1 MTKNPV
7 VLILAGGKNSRFR
20 SMIPKALHP
29 VLGTTMLGLVAA
41 AVRTVKPLRTVVVT
55 GSWSPEDLRT
65 LSSLATDVVREKADA
80 GTGGALLSARRVL
93 RGHPGRDVLV
103 IQADL
108 PLVTGPTLR
117 ALLEGHRK
125 EGSAVTVLRAPGV
138 PGACPPGELPCPVC
152 VIKGRELLAALPK
165 VPRRG
170 DGSFSLGDIVGLI
183 SATRAS
189 GLCPARGFEELFE
202 VGTRYDLAVA
212 ASVLR
217 LRKIRELSAAGVT
230 VVDPS
235 ATWIDLGVRVGG
247 ETVISPSVV
256 IEGETR
262 IGRDCRISPNVRIA
276 DSRIGNRVRIF
287 DATVIEGCV
296 LENDVQAGPFS
307 RLRPGTVVKAGS
319 RVGNFVEM
327 KKTVIGPRS
336 KALHLSYLGDSRIGK
351 GVNIGAGTITCN
363 YDGVNKHPTTIA
375 DGVFIGSGTEL
386 VAPVKVGRKAYV
398 GAGSTIT
405 KDVPAGAL
413 ALARA
418 RQVVKTGWVAELEK
432 KRVRERRGN
441 AKKRRSL

>member
-7 VLILAGGKNSRFR
+7 VLVLAGGKNSRFR
-20 SMIPKALHP
+20 SRTPKALHP
-29 VLGTTMLGLVAA
+29 VLGTTMLGLVLDAA
-41 AVRTVKPLRTVVVT
+41 RAVKPLRTVIVT
-55 GSWSPEDLRT
+55 GDWSSDDRRA
-65 LSSLATDVVREKADA
+65 LSGPGAEIIRQKDA
-80 GTGGALLSARRVL
+80 GGTGGAVLSARRAL
-93 RGHPGRDVLV
+93 RADPGRDVLV

-108 PLVTGPTLR
+108 PLVTGPTLQS
-117 ALLEGHRK
+117 LLRGHRR
-125 EGSAVTVLRAPGV
+125 EGNPVTVLRAPGV
-138 PGACPPGELPCPVC
+138 PDSCPPGAWPCPVTVFKC
-152 VIKGRELLAALPK
+152 SDLLAALPK
-165 VPRRG
+165 VPRRD
-170 DGSFSLGDIVGLI
+170 DGSFSVGDVVDLI
-183 SATRAS
+183 SASGAV

-217 LRKIRELSAAGVT
+217 LRKIRDLATSGVT

-235 ATWIDLGVRVGG
+235 TTWIDLGVRIGE

-256 IEGETR
+256 IEGATR

-276 DSRIGNRVRIF
+276 GSRIGNRVRIF
-287 DATVIEGCV
+287 DVTVIEGCV
-296 LENDVQAGPFS
+296 LEDDVQAGPFS
-307 RLRPGTVVKAGS
+307 RLRPETVVKAGS

-327 KKTVIGPRS
+327 KKTILGPRS
-336 KALHLSYLGDSRIGK
+336 KALHLTYLGDSRVGE

-363 YDGVNKHPTTIA
+363 YDGVNKNPTTIA

-386 VAPVKVGRKAYV
+386 VAPVKVGRGAYV

-418 RQVVKTGWVAELEK
+418 RQVVRTGWVA
-432 KRVRERRGN
+432 KRGAMRGHGRRK
-441 AKKRRSL
+441 AKGRCSS

>member
-1 MTKNPV
+1 MTKGPV
-7 VLILAGGKNSRFR
+7 VLILAGGENSRFR
-20 SMIPKALHP
+20 SRTPKALHP
-29 VLGTTMLGLVAA
+29 VLGTTMLGLVAD
-41 AVRTVKPLRTVVVT
+41 AVRAVKPHRIAVVT
-55 GSWSPEDLRT
+55 GAWSSEHRRAVSRPG
-65 LSSLATDVVREKADA
+65 TDVIREKTAG
-80 GTGGALLSARRVL
+80 GTGRAVLSARPFL
-93 RGHPGRDVLV
+93 RTDPGRDLLI

-117 ALLEGHRK
+117 DLLAAHRREGN
-125 EGSAVTVLRAPGV
+125 SVTVLRAPGV
-138 PGACPPGELPCPVC
+138 PGTCPPGDLPCPVC
-152 VIKGRELLAALPK
+152 VFKIRPLLSALSEA
-165 VPRRG
+165 PRG
-170 DGSFSLGDIVGLI
+170 GGGAFSIGDIVARV
-183 SATRAS
+183 SASDAA

-217 LRKIRELSAAGVT
+217 LRKIRELAAAGVT

-235 ATWIDLGVRVGG
+235 ATWIDLGVRVGE
-247 ETVISPSVV
+247 ETVIAPSVV
-256 IEGETR
+256 IEGATR

-276 DSRIGNRVRIF
+276 DSRLGDRVRVF

-296 LENDVQAGPFS
+296 LESDVQAGPFS
-307 RLRPGTVVKAGS
+307 RLRPETVVKAGS

-327 KKTVIGPRS
+327 KKTVLGPRS
-336 KALHLSYLGDSRIGK
+336 KALHLTYLGDSRVGE

-363 YDGVNKHPTTIA
+363 YDGVNKNPTTIA

-413 ALARA
+413 AIARA
-418 RQVVKTGWVAELEK
+418 RQVVKTGWVASRES
-432 KRVRERRGN
+432 KRRRERPA
-441 AKKRRSL
+441 AKKSRSR

>member
-1 MTKNPV
+1 MTKGPL

-20 SMIPKALHP
+20 SRTPKALHP
-29 VLGTTMLGLVAA
+29 VLGTTMFGLVGA
-41 AVRTVKPLRTVVVT
+41 AVRAVKPHRTVILA
-55 GSWSPEDLRT
+55 GDWAPEHLKAV
-65 LSSLATDVVREKADA
+65 SGPGTDVVRERASG
-80 GTGGALLSARRVL
+80 GTGRALHAARRIL
-93 RGHPGRDVLV
+93 RTAPGLDVLV

-117 ALLEGHRK
+117 DLLAAHRREGNP
-125 EGSAVTVLRAPGV
+125 VTVLRAPGV
-138 PGACPPGELPCPVC
+138 PGACPPADLPCPVC
-152 VIKGRELLAALPK
+152 AFKARSLLEALSKAPRGGGALSIGDVVAL
-165 VPRRG
+165 VPSQAG
-170 DGSFSLGDIVGLI
+170 
-183 SATRAS
+183 A

-217 LRKIRELSAAGVT
+217 LRKIRELAAAGVT

-235 ATWIDLGVRVGG
+235 ATWIDLGVRIGR
-247 ETVISPSVV
+247 ETVIAPSVV
-256 IEGETR
+256 IEGSTR

-276 DSRIGNRVRIF
+276 DSRLGDRVRVF
-287 DATVIEGCV
+287 DATVIEGCI
-296 LENDVQAGPFS
+296 LEKDVQAGPFS
-307 RLRPGTVVKAGS
+307 RLRPETVVKAGS

-327 KKTVIGPRS
+327 KKSVLGPRS
-336 KALHLSYLGDSRIGK
+336 KALHLTYLGDSRVGE

-363 YDGVNKHPTTIA
+363 YDGVNKNPTVIA

-386 VAPVKVGRKAYV
+386 VAPVKVGRNAYV

-418 RQVVKTGWVAELEK
+418 RQIVKTGWVEAHES
-432 KRVRERRGN
+432 KRRRERPA
-441 AKKRRSL
+441 AKPRPSR

>member
-1 MTKNPV
+1 MTNGPL

-20 SMIPKALHP
+20 SRTPKALHP
-29 VLGTTMLGLVAA
+29 VLGTTMLGLVAG
-41 AVRTVKPLRTVVVT
+41 AVRAVKPRRTVVVT
-55 GSWSPEDLRT
+55 GAWSSEYLR
-65 LSSLATDVVREKADA
+65 AVPGPGTDVIREKTAG
-80 GTGGALLSARRVL
+80 GTGGAVLSARRVL
-93 RGHPGRDVLV
+93 RTDPGRDVLV

-117 ALLEGHRK
+117 DLLTLHRR
-125 EGSAVTVLRAPGV
+125 GGDPVTVLRAPGV
-138 PGACPPGELPCPVC
+138 PGACPPADLPCPVS
-152 VIKGRELLAALPK
+152 VFKARSLLAALSAA
-165 VPRRG
+165 PRKG
-170 DGSFSLGDIVGLI
+170 NGSLSIEDLVVLA
-183 SATRAS
+183 SASEGS
-189 GLCPARGFEELFE
+189 GQCPARGFEELFE

-217 LRKIRELSAAGVT
+217 LRKIRELAASGVT

-235 ATWIDLGVRVGG
+235 ATWIDLGVRIGE
-247 ETVISPSVV
+247 ETVIAPSVV
-256 IEGETR
+256 IEGATR

-276 DSRIGNRVRIF
+276 DSRLGDRVRVF

-307 RLRPGTVVKAGS
+307 RLRPETVVKAGS

-327 KKTVIGPRS
+327 KKTVLGPRS
-336 KALHLSYLGDSRIGK
+336 KALHLSYLGDSRVGE

-363 YDGVNKHPTTIA
+363 YDGVNKNPTTIA

-386 VAPVKVGRKAYV
+386 VAPVTVGRKAYV

-413 ALARA
+413 AIARA
-418 RQVVKTGWVAELEK
+418 RQVVKTGWVASRES
-432 KRVRERRGN
+432 KRGRPA
-441 AKKRRSL
+441 AKKRRSR